1 MARRKILTGIA
12 VLLVTLVCHGQNEQ
26 SDSIRQIMFAADS
39 LSAAKP
45 ERTIWDYASLAYF
58 HRLTAEQQLAMQMR
72 EGIDFGTLYTPI
84 IPGEVTPLTW
94 KNGGVM
100 VRGGRQSLPGM
111 MGIESGEAGI
121 YHEEGRWSMYAGA
134 TVNKYG
140 YFQGLHTQYGVTGSV
155 SYMISPNVTVTA
167 FGTYYFNG
175 APKMGPGLP
184 LPPSMAGYYGQ
195 TKFGGIVDY
204 SINERWG
211 VETGV
216 QMVQPTGM
224 RRIEVEP
231 IVTPYYKLGNGK
243 TKVRIGLPV
252 GQILYHV
259 MRRHVH

>member
-1 MARRKILTGIA
+1 MSIKNTLVTIA
-12 VLLVTLVCHGQNEQ
+12 VMLTTAVCQGQNERN
-26 SDSIRQIMFAADS
+26 DSIRPNITVADS
-39 LSAAKP
+39 LINFGSAE
-45 ERTIWDYASLAYF
+45 ERTLWDYESLAYF

-72 EGIDFGTLYTPI
+72 KGIDFGALYTPM

-94 KNGGVM
+94 KDGGVR

-121 YHEEGRWSMYAGA
+121 YQEVGRWSMYAGA
-134 TVNKYG
+134 TVTKYG

-175 APKMGPGLP
+175 APKMGLGLP

-195 TKFGGIVDY
+195 TKFGGILDY

-216 QMVQPTGM
+216 QMVQPTGT
-224 RRIEVEP
+224 RRIEAEP
-231 IVTPYYKLGNGK
+231 IVTPYYKLGSGK
-243 TKVRIGLPV
+243 VKIGLPV

-259 MRRHVH
+259 LRRHAR